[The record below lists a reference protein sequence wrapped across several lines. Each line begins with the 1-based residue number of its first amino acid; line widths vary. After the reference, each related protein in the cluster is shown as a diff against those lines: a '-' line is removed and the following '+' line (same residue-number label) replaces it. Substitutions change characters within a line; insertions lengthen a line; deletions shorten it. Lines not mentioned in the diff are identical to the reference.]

1 MTNTGQNPYAPVDE
15 EIIGKWMASLDL
27 ASGTKETY
35 LSGFKAFCWFV
46 RSTSLD
52 FDELTRDDVKSF
64 KEYLVNEKKLK
75 PATVSSYL
83 ASVRS
88 FYAYSEDNGIENI
101 AHRVKGVT
109 DSRSFKKEPL
119 TPDQARRL
127 LASIDCSTEK
137 GMRDFAIL
145 NLMLR
150 TGLRDIEIVRANCKD
165 IQTKAGVDVLYVQGK
180 GRASKDNFVVLTP
193 KALSPITTYLE
204 KRGNVNELDPLFASV
219 SSRNAGERLTVRSI
233 SRIAKSALRAIGIDD
248 ERYTAHSLRHTAIT
262 FSLLGGATERD
273 AQQMARHANITT
285 TMLYSHD
292 IDRIKH
298 AAEREIDNVLDQPD
312 SLVGFSCQQI
322 S

>member
-64 KEYLVNEKKLK
+64 KEYLVDEKKLK
-75 PATVSSYL
+75 PATVSGYL

-127 LASIDCSTEK
+127 LASIDRGTEK

>member
-1 MTNTGQNPYAPVDE
+1 MTNTGQNPYASVDE
-15 EIIGKWMASLDL
+15 VTIGKWMASLDL

-83 ASVRS
+83 ASVCS

-119 TPDQARRL
+119 TLDQAQRL
-127 LASIDCSTEK
+127 LASIDRGTEK

-193 KALSPITTYLE
+193 KALSPSQHIW
-204 KRGNVNELDPLFASV
+204 
-219 SSRNAGERLTVRSI
+219 
-233 SRIAKSALRAIGIDD
+233 KS
-248 ERYTAHSLRHTAIT
+248 
-262 FSLLGGATERD
+262 GATLTSSTRFSHPRPPGMLERGSPSVQSP
-273 AQQMARHANITT
+273 ASPRARSGRLESTT
-285 TMLYSHD
+285 SVTPPIPYAIL
-292 IDRIKH
+292 
-298 AAEREIDNVLDQPD
+298 
-312 SLVGFSCQQI
+312 
-322 S
+322 

>member
-27 ASGTKETY
+27 ASSTKETY

-119 TPDQARRL
+119 TPDQAQRL
-127 LASIDCSTEK
+127 LASIDRSTEK

-219 SSRNAGERLTVRSI
+219 SSRNAGERLTVRSV

>member
-119 TPDQARRL
+119 TPDQAQRL
-127 LASIDCSTEK
+127 LASIDRGTEK

-193 KALSPITTYLE
+193 KALSPIAAYLE

-219 SSRNAGERLTVRSI
+219 SSRNAGERLTVRSV

-298 AAEREIDNVLDQPD
+298 AAEREIDNVLDQLD

>member
-15 EIIGKWMASLDL
+15 EIIGRWMASLDL

-119 TPDQARRL
+119 TPDQAQRL
-127 LASIDCSTEK
+127 LASIDRGTEK

-219 SSRNAGERLTVRSI
+219 SSRNAGERLTVRSV

>member
-27 ASGTKETY
+27 ASSTKETY

-127 LASIDCSTEK
+127 LASVDRSTEK
-137 GMRDFAIL
+137 GLRDFAIL

>member
-64 KEYLVNEKKLK
+64 KEYLVDEKKLK
-75 PATVSSYL
+75 PATVSGYL

-127 LASIDCSTEK
+127 LASIDRSTEK

-180 GRASKDNFVVLTP
+180 GRASKDSFVVLTP

>member
-127 LASIDCSTEK
+127 LASIDRSTEK

-145 NLMLR
+145 NLMPR

-165 IQTKAGVDVLYVQGK
+165 IQAKAGVDVLYVQGK

-312 SLVGFSCQQI
+312 SLVGFNCQHI

>member
-15 EIIGKWMASLDL
+15 EIIGRWMASLDL

-35 LSGFKAFCWFV
+35 LSGFRAFCWFV

-64 KEYLVNEKKLK
+64 KEYLVDEKKLK
-75 PATVSSYL
+75 PATVSGYL

-127 LASIDCSTEK
+127 LASVDRSTEK
-137 GMRDFAIL
+137 GLRDFAIL

-193 KALSPITTYLE
+193 KALSPIAAYLE

-312 SLVGFSCQQI
+312 SLVGFSCQHI

>member
-15 EIIGKWMASLDL
+15 EIIGRWMASLDL

-35 LSGFKAFCWFV
+35 LSGFRAFCWFV

-64 KEYLVNEKKLK
+64 KEYLVDEKKLK

-219 SSRNAGERLTVRSI
+219 SSRNAGERLTVRSV

-292 IDRIKH
+292 IDRIKR
-298 AAEREIDNVLDQPD
+298 AAEREIGNVLDQPD

>member
-15 EIIGKWMASLDL
+15 EIIGRWMASLDL

-35 LSGFKAFCWFV
+35 LSGFRAFCWFV

-64 KEYLVNEKKLK
+64 KEYLVDEKKLK

-180 GRASKDNFVVLTP
+180 GRASKDSFVVLTP

-233 SRIAKSALRAIGIDD
+233 SRIAKSALRAIGVDD

>member
-1 MTNTGQNPYAPVDE
+1 MKNTGQNPYAPVDE

-52 FDELTRDDVKSF
+52 FDELTRDDIKSF
-64 KEYLVNEKKLK
+64 KEYLVDEKKLK

-109 DSRSFKKEPL
+109 DSRSFKKESL
-119 TPDQARRL
+119 THDQARRL
-127 LASIDCSTEK
+127 LASIDRSTEK
-137 GMRDFAIL
+137 GLRDFAIL

-150 TGLRDIEIVRANCKD
+150 TGLRDIEIVRANCRD

-193 KALSPITTYLE
+193 KALSPIAAYLE
-204 KRGNVNELDPLFASV
+204 KRGKVDKLDPLFASV
-219 SSRNAGERLTVRSI
+219 SSRNAGERLTVRSV

>member
-15 EIIGKWMASLDL
+15 EIIGRWMASLDL

-35 LSGFKAFCWFV
+35 LSGFRAFCWFV

-64 KEYLVNEKKLK
+64 KEYLVDEKKLK

-88 FYAYSEDNGIENI
+88 FYAYSEDNGIENL

-180 GRASKDNFVVLTP
+180 GRASKDSFVVLTP

>member
-27 ASGTKETY
+27 ASSTKETY

-119 TPDQARRL
+119 TPDQAQRL
-127 LASIDCSTEK
+127 LASVDRGTEK

-180 GRASKDNFVVLTP
+180 GRASKDSFVVLTP

-219 SSRNAGERLTVRSI
+219 SSRNAGERLTVRSV

-298 AAEREIDNVLDQPD
+298 AAEREIDNVLDQLD

>member
-15 EIIGKWMASLDL
+15 EIIGRWMASLDL

-35 LSGFKAFCWFV
+35 LSGFRAFCWFV

-64 KEYLVNEKKLK
+64 KEYLVDEKKLK

-219 SSRNAGERLTVRSI
+219 SSRNAGERLTVRSV

>member
-15 EIIGKWMASLDL
+15 EIIGRWMASLDL

>member
-15 EIIGKWMASLDL
+15 EIIGKWMASLDR

-119 TPDQARRL
+119 TPDQAQRL
-127 LASIDCSTEK
+127 LASIDRSTEK

-180 GRASKDNFVVLTP
+180 GRASKDSFVVLTP

>member
-35 LSGFKAFCWFV
+35 LSGFRAFCWFV

-119 TPDQARRL
+119 TPDQAQRL
-127 LASIDCSTEK
+127 LASIDRSTEK

-180 GRASKDNFVVLTP
+180 GRASKDSFVVLTP

>member
-15 EIIGKWMASLDL
+15 EIIGRWMASLDL

-35 LSGFKAFCWFV
+35 LSGFRAFCWFV

-119 TPDQARRL
+119 TPDQAQRL
-127 LASIDCSTEK
+127 LASIDRSTEK

-150 TGLRDIEIVRANCKD
+150 TGLRDIEIVRANCRD

-193 KALSPITTYLE
+193 KALSPIAAYLE
-204 KRGNVNELDPLFASV
+204 KRGKVDKLDPLFASV

>member
-15 EIIGKWMASLDL
+15 EIIGRWMASLDL

-35 LSGFKAFCWFV
+35 LSGFRAFCWFV

-119 TPDQARRL
+119 TPDQAQRL
-127 LASIDCSTEK
+127 LASIDRSTEK

-180 GRASKDNFVVLTP
+180 GRASKDSFVVLTP
-193 KALSPITTYLE
+193 KALSPIAAYLE

>member
-1 MTNTGQNPYAPVDE
+1 MKNTGQNPYAPVDE

-52 FDELTRDDVKSF
+52 FDELTRDDIKSF
-64 KEYLVNEKKLK
+64 KEYLVDEKKLK
-75 PATVSSYL
+75 PATVSGYL

-109 DSRSFKKEPL
+109 DSRSFKKESL

-127 LASIDCSTEK
+127 LASIDRSTEK
-137 GMRDFAIL
+137 GLRDFAIL

-150 TGLRDIEIVRANCKD
+150 TGLRDIEIVRANCRD

-193 KALSPITTYLE
+193 KALSPIAAYLE
-204 KRGNVNELDPLFASV
+204 KRGKVDKLDPLFASV
-219 SSRNAGERLTVRSI
+219 SSRNAGERLTVRSV

>member
-27 ASGTKETY
+27 ASSTKETY

-64 KEYLVNEKKLK
+64 KEYLVDEKKLK
-75 PATVSSYL
+75 PATVSGYL

-119 TPDQARRL
+119 TPDQAQRL
-127 LASIDCSTEK
+127 LASIDRSTEK

-193 KALSPITTYLE
+193 KALSPIAAYLE

-298 AAEREIDNVLDQPD
+298 AAEREIDNVLDQLD

>member
-64 KEYLVNEKKLK
+64 KEYLVDEKKLK

-292 IDRIKH
+292 IDRIKR
-298 AAEREIDNVLDQPD
+298 AAEREIGNVLDQPD

>member
-15 EIIGKWMASLDL
+15 EIIGRWMASLDL

-35 LSGFKAFCWFV
+35 LSGFRAFCWFV

-64 KEYLVNEKKLK
+64 KEYLVDEKKLK

-119 TPDQARRL
+119 TPDQAQRL
-127 LASIDCSTEK
+127 LASIDRSTEK

-180 GRASKDNFVVLTP
+180 GRASKDSFVVLTP

>member
-1 MTNTGQNPYAPVDE
+1 MKNTGQNPYAPVDE

-35 LSGFKAFCWFV
+35 LSGFRAFCWFV

-119 TPDQARRL
+119 TPDQAQRL
-127 LASIDCSTEK
+127 LASIDRSTEK

-150 TGLRDIEIVRANCKD
+150 TGLRDIEIVRANCRD

-193 KALSPITTYLE
+193 KALSPIAAYLE
-204 KRGNVNELDPLFASV
+204 KRGKVDKLDPLFASV

>member
-1 MTNTGQNPYAPVDE
+1 MKNTGQNPYAPVDE

-52 FDELTRDDVKSF
+52 FDELTRDDIKSF
-64 KEYLVNEKKLK
+64 KEYLVDEKKLK
-75 PATVSSYL
+75 PATVSGYL

-88 FYAYSEDNGIENI
+88 FYAYSEDNGIVNI

-109 DSRSFKKEPL
+109 DSRSFKKESL

-127 LASIDCSTEK
+127 LASIDRSTEK
-137 GMRDFAIL
+137 GLRDFAIL

-150 TGLRDIEIVRANCKD
+150 TCLRDIEIVRANCRD

-193 KALSPITTYLE
+193 KALSPIAAYLE
-204 KRGNVNELDPLFASV
+204 KRGKVDKLDPLFASV
-219 SSRNAGERLTVRSI
+219 SSRNAGERLTVRSV

>member
-27 ASGTKETY
+27 ASSTKETY

-64 KEYLVNEKKLK
+64 KEYLVDEKKLK

-119 TPDQARRL
+119 TPDQAQRL
-127 LASIDCSTEK
+127 LASIDRGTEK

-145 NLMLR
+145 NLMPR

-180 GRASKDNFVVLTP
+180 GRASKDSFVVLTP

>member
-27 ASGTKETY
+27 ASSTKETY

-52 FDELTRDDVKSF
+52 FDGLTRDDVKSF
-64 KEYLVNEKKLK
+64 KEYLVDEKNLK

-127 LASIDCSTEK
+127 LASIDRGTEK

>member
-35 LSGFKAFCWFV
+35 LSGFRAFCWFV

-64 KEYLVNEKKLK
+64 KEYLVDEKKLK

-127 LASIDCSTEK
+127 LASVDRSTEK

-180 GRASKDNFVVLTP
+180 GRASKDSFVVLTP

-219 SSRNAGERLTVRSI
+219 SSRNAGERLTVRSV

-312 SLVGFSCQQI
+312 SLVGSSCQQI

>member
-15 EIIGKWMASLDL
+15 EIIGRWMASLDL
-27 ASGTKETY
+27 ASSTKETY

-119 TPDQARRL
+119 TPDQAQRL
-127 LASIDCSTEK
+127 LASIDRGTEK

-180 GRASKDNFVVLTP
+180 GRASKDSFVVLTP

>member
-1 MTNTGQNPYAPVDE
+1 MKNTGQNPYAPVDE

-75 PATVSSYL
+75 PATVSGYL

-109 DSRSFKKEPL
+109 DSRSFKKESL

-127 LASIDCSTEK
+127 LASIDRSTEK
-137 GMRDFAIL
+137 GLRDFAIL

-150 TGLRDIEIVRANCKD
+150 TGLRDIEIVRANCRD

-193 KALSPITTYLE
+193 KALSPIAAYLE
-204 KRGNVNELDPLFASV
+204 KRGKVDKLDPLFASV
-219 SSRNAGERLTVRSI
+219 SSRNAGERLTVRSV

>member
-52 FDELTRDDVKSF
+52 FDELTRDDVKSY
-64 KEYLVNEKKLK
+64 KEYQVDEKKLK

-119 TPDQARRL
+119 TPDQAQRL
-127 LASIDCSTEK
+127 LASIDRSTEK

-180 GRASKDNFVVLTP
+180 GRASKDSFVVLTP

>member
-1 MTNTGQNPYAPVDE
+1 MTNTEQNPYAPVDE

-127 LASIDCSTEK
+127 LASIDRGTEK

-180 GRASKDNFVVLTP
+180 GRASKDSFVVLTP
-193 KALSPITTYLE
+193 KALSPIATYLE
-204 KRGNVNELDPLFASV
+204 KRGNVNERDPLFASV

-292 IDRIKH
+292 IDRIKR
-298 AAEREIDNVLDQPD
+298 AAEREIGNVLDQPD
-312 SLVGFSCQQI
+312 SPVGFSCQQI

>member
-27 ASGTKETY
+27 ASSTKETY

-64 KEYLVNEKKLK
+64 KEYLVDEKKLK

-119 TPDQARRL
+119 TPDQAQRL
-127 LASIDCSTEK
+127 LASIDRSTEK

-180 GRASKDNFVVLTP
+180 GRASKDSFVVLTP

>member
-15 EIIGKWMASLDL
+15 EIIGRWMASLDL

-64 KEYLVNEKKLK
+64 KEYLVDEKKLK

-219 SSRNAGERLTVRSI
+219 SSRNAGERLTVRSV

-292 IDRIKH
+292 IDRIKR
-298 AAEREIDNVLDQPD
+298 AAEREIGNVLDQPD

>member
-52 FDELTRDDVKSF
+52 FDGLTRDDVKSF
-64 KEYLVNEKKLK
+64 KEYLVDEKKLK

-127 LASIDCSTEK
+127 LASIDRGTEK

-180 GRASKDNFVVLTP
+180 GRASKDSFVVLTP

-292 IDRIKH
+292 IDRIKR
-298 AAEREIDNVLDQPD
+298 AAEREIGNVLDQPD

>member
-27 ASGTKETY
+27 ASSTKETY

-119 TPDQARRL
+119 TPDQAQRL
-127 LASIDCSTEK
+127 LASIDRGTEK

-180 GRASKDNFVVLTP
+180 GRASKDSFVVLTP